1 MAENSYL
8 MAKSKLTKMDLD
20 EDFNIKC
27 KLIEEMERYPLIYD
41 KAHPYHFN
49 RLKKEATFQ
58 EITYFTERW

>member
-1 MAENSYL
+1 
-8 MAKSKLTKMDLD
+8 MDLD

-58 EITYFTERW
+58 EITVILQKDGKFY